1 MKDSSDDEQA
11 EEAIEIQKQFA
22 TSSRSRSQ
30 REEQLRQMMEDEGK
44 IKAKIPSP
52 KINQWTEKPVQNM
65 ERDAINQSTDSQ
77 EIASTEGTES
87 PGEPAIKPQPIA
99 SGGRRRGRRKVLRK
113 KTMKDD
119 EGYLGT

>member
-44 IKAKIPSP
+44 IKAKTPSP
-52 KINQWTEKPVQNM
+52 KIKQGTEKPVQNM
-65 ERDAINQSTDSQ
+65 EQDAINQSTDSQ
-77 EIASTEGTES
+77 EIASIEGSES
-87 PGEPAIKPQPIA
+87 PGEPAIEPQLIA
-99 SGGRRRGRRKVLRK
+99 SGGRRRGRRKVLKK
-113 KTMKDD
+113 KTLKDD